1 MTARRADGGAGRCRP
16 AQGFTLLE
24 VLVALTVMGLMF
36 AVLTGGLRMG
46 GRYQERARQTIERTA
61 EFQTTHRLFRRLLT
75 RAYPLAYEAGDEL
88 RFVFGGSRA
97 SVRFVA
103 LMAAYPGQP
112 GPQLFVFELSEN
124 NGLVLSRR
132 PYLAGGD
139 PFDDSHFDEEIVLVE
154 GPISGH
160 FSYFEPD
167 IENTGGF
174 WRDDWTDSGSFPGLV
189 RLSITRTGEADDPWP
204 DLVVAVA
211 IGMDL
216 ACVFD
221 DQDIDDG
228 TRLGKCRLDVEAGS

>member
-1 MTARRADGGAGRCRP
+1 MTARPADRGAGRWRS

-24 VLVALTVMGLMF
+24 VLVALTVLGLMF
-36 AVLTGGLRMG
+36 AVLTSGLRLS
-46 GRYQERARQTIERTA
+46 GRYQARAQQTIERTA
-61 EFQTTHRLFRRLLT
+61 EFQTTHRLLRRLLT

-124 NGLVLSRR
+124 DGLVLSRR
-132 PYLAGGD
+132 PLLAGDD
-139 PFDDSHFDEEIVLVE
+139 PFDDTYFDEDIVLVE
-154 GPISGH
+154 GPISGQ
-160 FSYFEPD
+160 FSYFEPG
-167 IENTGGF
+167 IEGTEGF
-174 WRDDWTDSGSFPGLV
+174 WRDDWTDSGSFPSLV
-189 RLSITRTGEADDPWP
+189 RLSVTRNGDADDPWP

-216 ACVFD
+216 ACMFG

-228 TRLGKCRLDVEAGS
+228 SPLGKCRLDVEEGS